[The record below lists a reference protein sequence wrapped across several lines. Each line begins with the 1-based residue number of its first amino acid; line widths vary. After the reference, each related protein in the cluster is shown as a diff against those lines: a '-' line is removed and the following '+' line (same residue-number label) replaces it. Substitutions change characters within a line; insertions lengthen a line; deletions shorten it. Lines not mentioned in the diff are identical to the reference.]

1 MIGLGKAD
9 YNGEVNLNC
18 DGGLWYCLFDE
29 GEGGV
34 DSNHT
39 IIMCENN
46 KKSNK
51 IAHCFKDMGFFA
63 IDR

>member
-1 MIGLGKAD
+1 MGRLTLIVMGG
-9 YNGEVNLNC
+9 C
-18 DGGLWYCLFDE
+18 DIAFLME

-46 KKSNK
+46 KKK
-51 IAHCFKDMGFFA
+51 
-63 IDR
+63 